1 MSRVRLGVNIDHV
14 ATLRE
19 ARKGVYP
26 DPVLA
31 AKLCEQSGADS
42 IVCHLREDRRHIQ
55 EKDVERLLRFIR
67 LPLNLEMSLSTE
79 IVRIAKRIKPHKVT
93 LVPEKRR
100 ELTTEGGLDV
110 FSQRGKLRRLID
122 SFEAKGMGVSLFID
136 PDGKQLE
143 ASRRVGAR
151 LIEFHTG
158 PYANAASL
166 FQKKKELKRL
176 AYFCGEAKEMGFEVA
191 AGHGLH
197 YQNVRNVA
205 RIPEIDEL
213 NIGHSI
219 VSYAV
224 FVGLE
229 EAVRKMKRLLR

>member
-1 MSRVRLGVNIDHV
+1 MRLGVNIDHV

-19 ARKGVYP
+19 MRKGFYP
-26 DPVLA
+26 DPIRA
-31 AKLCEQSGADS
+31 AKICETSGADS

-55 EKDVERLLRFIR
+55 ERDVARLLHMIR
-67 LPLNLEMSLSTE
+67 VPVNLEMSTAPE
-79 IVRIAKRIKPHKVT
+79 IIRIAKRLKPDKIT
-93 LVPEKRR
+93 LVPEKRK

-110 FSQRGKLRRLID
+110 FFQQDKLHRVVEAFGK
-122 SFEAKGMGVSLFID
+122 KGIRVSLFID
-136 PDGKQLE
+136 PEKKQLE
-143 ASRRVGAR
+143 ASKRTGAR

-158 PYANAASL
+158 RYANASSPSE
-166 FQKKKELKRL
+166 KRRELKRL
-176 AYFCGEAKEMGFEVA
+176 AHFCREAKQMGFEVA

-197 YQNVRNVA
+197 YQNVRRVS
-205 RIPEIDEL
+205 RIPEIEEL

-224 FVGLE
+224 FVGLA